1 MDDNILVIGIAGGT
15 GSGKTTLMNNLISRF
30 EGMVTV
36 ISHDNYYKRH
46 DDMTYEERSQLNY
59 DEPAAFDTSLMVYHL
74 EELRRGHAIEC
85 PVYDFT
91 IHNRSEQTIHIV
103 PKKVIIVEGILI
115 FENEELRNLMDI
127 RIFVDTDADIRLCR
141 RIKRDVKQAGKN
153 FGKRTE
159 AVSGHGQAH
168 ARAVRGAEQEVR
180 QHRRPRGRKKSGGAG
195 HDRRPHPAASGGNMN
210 YESLI
215 FDIDGTL
222 WDSRALVAEGYNI
235 QLNKEGLSRYCIT
248 AETLKPL
255 FGRVMT
261 EIADVL
267 FADFPEKERYAL
279 MARCMETENRHLH
292 ENPCHIGYPGV
303 RETMEELAKTH
314 RLFIVSNSQQG
325 YPELCISK
333 LGLTGCITGHLCFG
347 DTGTSKGKTIRTLME
362 KYHITSCAYIGDT
375 QGDYEATVEAGVP
388 FLWASYGFGTPA
400 GYAGKIDSFEDLL
413 KL

>member
-1 MDDNILVIGIAGGT
+1 
-15 GSGKTTLMNNLISRF
+15 
-30 EGMVTV
+30 
-36 ISHDNYYKRH
+36 
-46 DDMTYEERSQLNY
+46 
-59 DEPAAFDTSLMVYHL
+59 
-74 EELRRGHAIEC
+74 
-85 PVYDFT
+85 
-91 IHNRSEQTIHIV
+91 
-103 PKKVIIVEGILI
+103 
-115 FENEELRNLMDI
+115 
-127 RIFVDTDADIRLCR
+127 
-141 RIKRDVKQAGKN
+141 
-153 FGKRTE
+153 
-159 AVSGHGQAH
+159 
-168 ARAVRGAEQEVR
+168 
-180 QHRRPRGRKKSGGAG
+180 
-195 HDRRPHPAASGGNMN
+195 MN

-292 ENPCHIGYPGV
+292 ENPCRIGYPGV

-347 DTGTSKGKTIRTLME
+347 DTGTSKGKTIRALME
-362 KYHITSCAYIGDT
+362 KYNITSCAYIGDT

-400 GYAGKIDSFEDLL
+400 GYAGKIDSFTDLL